1 MGMRS
6 AIDRVLISSDEI
18 QRRIKELAEAITE
31 DYEGKEPIFIG
42 VLKGA
47 IMFMSDLLKNIP
59 FHVVVDFMAVS
70 SYGSSTETSGIVK
83 IVKDLDMDIKGR
95 HVLVVEDI
103 IDSGL
108 TLHYLL
114 GILASRSP
122 ASLQVCTLL
131 NKPARRKIEV
141 PVAYIGFNIAPEFVV
156 GYGLDFAERYRNLP
170 DICVLKSEAYRK

>member
-1 MGMRS
+1 MRS
-6 AIDRVLISSDEI
+6 AIDRVLISSEEI

-31 DYEGKEPIFIG
+31 DYEGKEPVFIG

-131 NKPARRKIEV
+131 NKPARRKIDV

-170 DICVLKSEAYRK
+170 DICVLKSEAYKK

>member
-1 MGMRS
+1 MRS

-31 DYEGKEPIFIG
+31 DYEGKEPVFIG

-83 IVKDLDMDIKGR
+83 IVKDLDMDIRGR

-114 GILASRSP
+114 GILASRNP

-131 NKPARRKIEV
+131 NKPARRKIDV

-170 DICVLKSEAYRK
+170 DICVLKSEAYKK

>member
-1 MGMRS
+1 MRS

>member
-1 MGMRS
+1 MRS
-6 AIDRVLISSDEI
+6 AIDRVLISSEEI

-31 DYEGKEPIFIG
+31 DYEGKEPVFIG

-47 IMFMSDLLKNIP
+47 VMFMSDLLKNIP

-131 NKPARRKIEV
+131 NKPARRKIDV

-170 DICVLKSEAYRK
+170 DICVLKSEAYKK